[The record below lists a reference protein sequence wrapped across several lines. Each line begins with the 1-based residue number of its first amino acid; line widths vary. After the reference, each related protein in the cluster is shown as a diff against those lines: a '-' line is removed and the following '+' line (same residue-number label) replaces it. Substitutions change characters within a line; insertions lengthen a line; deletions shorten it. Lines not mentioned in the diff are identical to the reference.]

1 MIRKI
6 IPETGVFFVGFRARE
21 LFFIHFTQNNGHFT
35 QKICICRSYPVTYNE
50 ITNEIRTG
58 VRRGDAER

>member
-6 IPETGVFFVGFRARE
+6 IPETGVFRRFSGAGT
-21 LFFIHFTQNNGHFT
+21 LFIHFTQNNGHFT